1 MEKVSFPVLLIIRF
15 TWSNSLHYILLSW
28 GKLRREPATQWFDE
42 SFAPISK
49 FEDRFARQ
57 NPYELPPEFPLASPY
72 SLIDHHLSGLS
83 IYTFTLCFQHLV
95 FYTVWNATFHHIDE
109 IFFSLF
115 TFITYSLFLL
125 YIWVLLVY
133 LLNSL
138 ARVTRRVSTGYFI
151 NIPFL

>member
-1 MEKVSFPVLLIIRF
+1 VEKVSFPVLLIIRF

-28 GKLRREPATQWFDE
+28 GKLQKKPTTKWFNK
-42 SFAPISK
+42 SFTPISK